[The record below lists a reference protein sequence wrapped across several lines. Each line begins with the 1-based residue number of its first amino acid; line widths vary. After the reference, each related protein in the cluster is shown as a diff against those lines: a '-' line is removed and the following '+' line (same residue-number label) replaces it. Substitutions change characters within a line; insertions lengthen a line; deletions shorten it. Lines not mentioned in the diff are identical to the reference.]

1 MKPIRRRIR
10 RHFGHTLSAK
20 RVTIRTHRSR
30 YYQVA
35 LLASLVLLGAGITYW
50 VMHDSEIDT
59 VRQQLQLLTRQ
70 NKELEVKLVGAQREL
85 QVELAT
91 NNNLAKELASV
102 HDENLKIKEDLMFY
116 KNMVEGKKRR

>member
-20 RVTIRTHRSR
+20 RVTIRTHRSS
-30 YYQVA
+30 YFQAALVA
-35 LLASLVLLGAGITYW
+35 GLVLFGAGITYW
-50 VMHDSEIDT
+50 VMHDGEIDT
-59 VRQQLQLLTRQ
+59 IRQQLQQLTQQ
-70 NKELEVKLVGAQREL
+70 NKALEVKLVGAQREL